1 MQEVLNT
8 YIVPGLVIGCIYAI
22 GSSGLVM
29 AYTTSGVLNLG
40 YGAIAFAIAMIY
52 YELHTAH
59 QILSAWPALALC
71 VLVIGPLMG
80 LILWRGLFKWLA
92 GLGLL
97 ASLIA
102 AIGLAIAIPALCL
115 MIFNP
120 GQITY
125 APAVTLAGQNLHQI
139 GPIVVST
146 DQIYGVAA
154 AVIVAAVLAY
164 ILRFTTTGLKMRA
177 VFDSPT
183 VAALTGTSPAAI
195 SNLSWMLSGALAAIG
210 GVFLAPLLGL
220 TSDVFLSLT
229 VASLAAALVGGL
241 RSIPISFCAA
251 LLIGIVSSAI
261 SGIDQSSSLLSLGV
275 QPSVPFLVMGATLLL
290 RPRGIAS
297 GQSARKALEPPVVF
311 DRLPVHLA
319 KIAPGAVIILLLPVI
334 LNGYWTG
341 VVGYGLIFAVI
352 FLGFTFSLGNG
363 GLLPLG
369 QAALCGIGGFIAGG
383 LAASDGVPL
392 LLAVVCGGLC
402 AAALGAVLAVIGARL
417 GSLEFGLLT
426 LAFGLF
432 ADNFLFNWGSLVPPI
447 VGRSFHA
454 ASLFGLRLTGTRE
467 YYLFAVILGIAL
479 LGAAWFKRRLGSF
492 YINAGRMD
500 PTLAG
505 ATGVDVR
512 TGRITAFAIA
522 AFLAGVGGGLIGIYQ
537 LNLSPD
543 DVTTTTG
550 LVWLAVVVLIGI
562 RSFSAAVVAGILY
575 TVFPALIS
583 EWLPIRWGPVSTVLF
598 GLGALT
604 LAQDPRGALSQ
615 NAAHINA
622 AVKLMRARLGGG
634 PATPQGETS

>member
-1 MQEVLNT
+1 MHDILNT
-8 YIVPGLVIGCIYAI
+8 YLVPGFVIGCIYAI

-40 YGAIAFAIAMIY
+40 YGAIAYAVAMIY
-52 YELHTAH
+52 YELRTVHH
-59 QILSAWPALALC
+59 VLSGWAALALC
-71 VLVIGPLMG
+71 VLVIGPLLG

-125 APAVTLAGQNLHQI
+125 APGVSLAGQNLHSI
-139 GPIVVST
+139 GSIIVST
-146 DQIYGVAA
+146 DQIYGVGA
-154 AVIVAAVLAY
+154 AVIIAATLAY
-164 ILRFTTTGLKMRA
+164 LLRFTMAGLKMRA

-183 VAALTGTSPAAI
+183 VAGLTGTSPAMV
-195 SNLSWMLSGALAAIG
+195 SDLSWALSGALAAVG

-241 RSIPISFCAA
+241 RSIPISFVAA
-251 LLIGIVSSAI
+251 LVIGMVSSAI
-261 SGIDQSSSLLSLGV
+261 SGVDQSSSLLSLGV

-297 GQSARKALEPPVVF
+297 GPGTRKALEPAIVF
-311 DRLPVHLA
+311 DRLRVQAA
-319 KIAPGAVIILLLPVI
+319 KVAPGAVIILVLPAI
-334 LNGYWTG
+334 LSEYWTG

-352 FLGFTFSLGNG
+352 FLGFTFALGNG

-383 LAASDGVPL
+383 LAASDAVPL

-402 AAALGAVLAVIGARL
+402 AAVIGAVLALIGARL

-432 ADNFLFNWGSLVPPI
+432 ADNFLFNWSGLVPPI
-447 VGRSFHA
+447 VGRNFDA
-454 ASLFGLRLTGTRE
+454 ASLFGLQLTGTRQ
-467 YYLFAVILGIAL
+467 YYLFAVILGLAL
-479 LGAAWFKRRLGSF
+479 LGAAWFKRRLGAF

-505 ATGVDVR
+505 ATGIDVR
-512 TGRITAFAIA
+512 SGRIAVFAIA

-543 DVTTTTG
+543 DVTTTSG
-550 LVWLAVVVLIGI
+550 LVWLAVVVLVGI
-562 RSFSAAVVAGILY
+562 RSFSGAVAAGILY

-583 EWLPIRWGPVSTVLF
+583 QWLPIRWGPVSTVLF

-604 LAQDPRGALSQ
+604 LAQDPRGALSA
-615 NAAHINA
+615 NAAHVQRLVQLVRRRFARPA
-622 AVKLMRARLGGG
+622 AA
-634 PATPQGETS
+634 QGETS

>member
-1 MQEVLNT
+1 MDTALNT

-40 YGAIAFAIAMIY
+40 YGAIAYAIAMIF
-52 YELHTAH
+52 YELNSVHH
-59 QILSAWPALALC
+59 VFSGWVCLALC

-80 LILWRGLFKWLA
+80 LLLWRGLFKWLA
-92 GLGLL
+92 GLGMLP
-97 ASLIA
+97 SLIA
-102 AIGLAIAIPALCL
+102 AIGLAIAVPALTL

-125 APAVTLAGQNLHQI
+125 APSVTAAGQNLHPI
-139 GPIVVST
+139 GSIIVTT
-146 DQIYGVAA
+146 DQLYGVGA
-154 AVIVAAVLAY
+154 AVIVAVGLAY
-164 ILRFTTTGLKMRA
+164 ILRFTVTGLKMRA

-183 VAALTGTSPAAI
+183 VAALTGTSPATI
-195 SNLSWMLSGALAAIG
+195 SNLSWMLSGGLAAVG

-241 RSIPISFCAA
+241 RSIPISFLAA
-251 LLIGIVSSAI
+251 LVIGIVSSAI

-290 RPRGIAS
+290 RPRGITS
-297 GQSARKALEPPVVF
+297 GSGARKALEPAISF
-311 DRLPVHLA
+311 DRLRVHAA
-319 KIAPGAVIILLLPVI
+319 KVVPGGVIILVLPLI
-334 LNGYWTG
+334 LSGYWTG
-341 VVGYGLIFAVI
+341 VVGFGLICAVI
-352 FLGFTFSLGNG
+352 FLGFTFSLGNA

-383 LAASDGVPL
+383 LAASDSVPL
-392 LLAVVCGGLC
+392 LLAILAGGLC
-402 AAALGAVLAVIGARL
+402 AAVIGGVLAIIGGRL

-432 ADNFLFNWGSLVPPI
+432 ADNFLFNWGGLVPPI
-447 VGRSFHA
+447 VGRNFKD
-454 ASLFGLRLTGTRE
+454 ASLFGLHLTGNRQ
-467 YYLFAVILGIAL
+467 YYLFAVILGLAL
-479 LGAAWFKRRLGSF
+479 LGAAWFKRRVGSF
-492 YINAGRMD
+492 FINAGRMD
-500 PTLAG
+500 PVLAG
-505 ATGVDVR
+505 ASGVDVR
-512 TGRITAFAIA
+512 VGRVVAFAIA

-537 LNLSPD
+537 LNLSPG

-562 RSFSAAVVAGILY
+562 RSFTGAVVAGILY

-583 EWLPIRWGPVSTVLF
+583 QWLPIRWGPLSTVLF

-615 NAAHINA
+615 NAAHLQALVN
-622 AVKLMRARLGGG
+622 VTRTRFAR
-634 PATPQGETS
+634 TTVPQSETS